1 MEGEYIMFQ
10 QVNTKARSSKDY
22 LGSIYAADAAGML
35 QLEDLRRMVKNL
47 NTDLRKFGAIDTKG
61 NPIQFRVR
69 VCGREPIETGTATHW
84 LFGTAKDRKYDW
96 GGNCIGGLAN
106 ASRFDIYLYRR

>member
-1 MEGEYIMFQ
+1 MFQ

-61 NPIQFRVR
+61 NAIQFRVR

-84 LFGTAKDRKYDW
+84 LLGKADNRSYDF
-96 GGNCIGGLAN
+96 GGNVIGGIAN
-106 ASRFDIYLYRR
+106 AKRLDVYLYRR